1 MFSLYSLYVMLLCF
15 LQLRELFNESAHEV
29 VQMRDPD
36 DGERREFFEDLLLRR
51 TSDPP
56 VIKNSTDC

>member
-1 MFSLYSLYVMLLCF
+1 VFYIMLLCF
-15 LQLRELFNESAHEV
+15 LQLRELFSESAHEV
-29 VQMRDPD
+29 VIMHDPD
-36 DGERREFFEDLLLRR
+36 DSERRAFFEDLLLRR

>member
-1 MFSLYSLYVMLLCF
+1 MMLLCS

-29 VQMRDPD
+29 VAMHDPD
-36 DGERREFFEDLLLRR
+36 DSERREFFEDLLLSR

-56 VIKNSTDC
+56 VIRNTASC